1 MEKDEV
7 MPECKKCGAKVKED
21 MSFCP
26 NCGASLRE
34 VVAVAP
40 KPSAPA
46 QAPAPPPATH
56 VRYEKEEKREKGEK
70 REKHEKGE
78 YGWIGPFIGG
88 VILIIIGFIAYL
100 KVAMPE
106 VFTARIQDM
115 LWAFFII
122 IVGILLIFGAVYA
135 MTTARRRYPR
145 T

>member
-1 MEKDEV
+1 

-34 VVAVAP
+34 AAAVSQ
-40 KPSAPA
+40 PSAPA
-46 QAPAPPPATH
+46 PQPITH
-56 VRYEKEEKREKGEK
+56 VRHEKEEKREKGEK

-78 YGWIGPFIGG
+78 FGWLGPFIGG
-88 VILIIIGFIAYL
+88 IVLIIIGLISYF
-100 KVAMPE
+100 E
-106 VFTARIQDM
+106 VTGILSPLTQQI

-122 IVGILLIFGAVYA
+122 IVGILLIFGAIYA

>member
-1 MEKDEV
+1 

-34 VVAVAP
+34 AAAVAP

-46 QAPAPPPATH
+46 QAPTPPPATH

-70 REKHEKGE
+70 KEKHEKGE

-88 VILIIIGFIAYL
+88 VILIIIGLASYF
-100 KVAMPE
+100 E
-106 VFTARIQDM
+106 VTGIMSQATRQI
-115 LWAFFII
+115 LWALFIV
-122 IVGILLIFGAVYA
+122 IVGILLIFGAIYA

>member
-1 MEKDEV
+1 

-88 VILIIIGFIAYL
+88 VILIIIGLVSYF
-100 KVAMPE
+100 E
-106 VFTARIQDM
+106 VTGILNQATRQI

>member
-1 MEKDEV
+1 

-34 VVAVAP
+34 AAAAVP
-40 KPSAPA
+40 QPS
-46 QAPAPPPATH
+46 APAPPPTTH

-88 VILIIIGFIAYL
+88 IVLIIIGLASYL
-100 KVAMPE
+100 E
-106 VFTARIQDM
+106 VTGILSPVTRQM
-115 LWAFFII
+115 LWAVFIV
-122 IVGILLIFGAVYA
+122 IVGILLIFGAIYA

>member
-1 MEKDEV
+1 
-7 MPECKKCGAKVKED
+7 MPECKKCGARVKED

-34 VVAVAP
+34 AAVVAP
-40 KPSAPA
+40 QPS
-46 QAPAPPPATH
+46 APAPPPTTH

-88 VILIIIGFIAYL
+88 IVLIIIGLISYL
-100 KVAMPE
+100 E
-106 VFTARIQDM
+106 VTNILNQVTRQI

-122 IVGILLIFGAVYA
+122 IVGILLIFGAIYA
-135 MTTARRRYPR
+135 MTTARRKYPQ

>member
-1 MEKDEV
+1 

-26 NCGASLRE
+26 NCGAPLRE
-34 VVAVAP
+34 AAAVAP
-40 KPSAPA
+40 QPS
-46 QAPAPPPATH
+46 APAPPPTTY
-56 VRYEKEEKREKGEK
+56 VRHEKEEKREKGEK

-88 VILIIIGFIAYL
+88 IILIIIGLVSYF
-100 KVAMPE
+100 E
-106 VFTARIQDM
+106 VTGILSPVTQQM
-115 LWAFFII
+115 LWAVFIV
-122 IVGILLIFGAVYA
+122 IVGILLIFAAIYA

>member
-1 MEKDEV
+1 

-34 VVAVAP
+34 AAAAAP
-40 KPSAPA
+40 QPS
-46 QAPAPPPATH
+46 APAPPPITH
-56 VRYEKEEKREKGEK
+56 VRYEKEEKREKEEK
-70 REKHEKGE
+70 GEKHEKGE

-88 VILIIIGFIAYL
+88 IILIIIGLIAY
-100 KVAMPE
+100 VEA
-106 VFTARIQDM
+106 TGIIIIDTRIA
-115 LWAFFII
+115 WAFFIV
-122 IVGILLIFGAVYA
+122 IVGILLIFGAIYA